1 MIAGF
6 RREAAENCALLGY
19 YAAASGNF
27 LPTIRESQEPWD
39 SLGSWAQKMGPIGCP
54 ETTVRNY
61 H

>member
-39 SLGSWAQKMGPIGCP
+39 SLGS
-54 ETTVRNY
+54 
-61 H
+61 